1 MLDNEAVEQ
10 YDSEERYYRDVILQ
24 IKQGKKIIY
33 VYNKEI
39 LNKIQEQFENID
51 VKKKDFYWEITNNNE
66 PFPKKI
72 GRPRKGD

>member
-1 MLDNEAVEQ
+1 MIENEAVEQ

-24 IKQGKKIIY
+24 IKQGKRKIY

-39 LNKIQEQFENID
+39 LNKIQEQFENIE

-66 PFPKKI
+66 PFPKKK
-72 GRPRKGD
+72 GRPRKRG